1 MQNIKLVIEWQ
12 AVNLQRPLLKLISVP
27 NLKNLVA
34 IRPLSQMLYTTGS
47 KKHIPIWMK
56 ERLHIYKL
64 QNFYTGHFCKSKKD
78 MIESL
83 VDGADIDGD
92 GDINY
97 VAYTQLC
104 CRKILKLT

>member
-1 MQNIKLVIEWQ
+1 M
-12 AVNLQRPLLKLISVP
+12 
-27 NLKNLVA
+27 
-34 IRPLSQMLYTTGS
+34 SQ
-47 KKHIPIWMK
+47 K
-56 ERLHIYKL
+56 
-64 QNFYTGHFCKSKKD
+64 QD

-104 CRKILKLT
+104 CRKILKLTQ